1 MTPRTV
7 IYARY
12 SSSLSRDASIEDQ
25 VRLCRAHA
33 GRSGW
38 TVTQVFEDRAI
49 SGASA
54 IRPGYQKML
63 EAVQSGAVDIVLA
76 EALDRLSR
84 DQEDIAALFKR
95 LRFLGVKLITVG
107 EGEIGDLHIGF
118 KGAMNAL
125 YLKDLA
131 DKTRRGLEGRVRAG
145 RSGGGLCYGY
155 DVIPGEERGRR
166 QINAEQATI
175 VRRIFEEFASGRS
188 PTSIARRLN
197 EEAIRGPRGILWRD
211 TAIRGHRAR
220 GTGILNNELYIGRLI
235 WNRLRYV
242 KDPRTG
248 RRVSRRNDPDVW
260 VTEGVPDLRIID
272 DALWGRVKS
281 RQAEI
286 DALPRV
292 QAIKASRFWEH
303 RRATHLLTGLVRCAS
318 CGGLFTSVGRD
329 YLACANARKLHQCD
343 QRKGIRRGVLETF
356 VLDLIRDHLMQ
367 PDAVKAFITAYHQE
381 INAGRDVAAA
391 ERGRLEKELRAVTTK
406 LEGIYDAV
414 ADGLRTPGLLAKI
427 EALEEQKPVLE
438 ARLDTPPPSPVRLHP
453 NLAELYRQK
462 VASLRESLA
471 DPLIRDEAIDLL
483 RGLIDQVR
491 LGHGED
497 GWSAE
502 LQGEIASLVSLGME
516 NEKAPRPGLRAE
528 ALCSAK
534 VVAGA
539 RNQLYLL
546 FAVRGHTARHS
557 C

>member
-1 MTPRTV
+1 MRAA

-12 SSSLSRDASIEDQ
+12 SSSNQREESIEDQ
-25 VRLCRAHA
+25 VRLCRTLVD
-33 GRSGW
+33 REGW
-38 TVTQVFEDRAI
+38 QLGEVYSDSAL
-49 SGASA
+49 SGAS
-54 IRPGYQKML
+54 ILRPGYQKMP
-63 EAVQSGAVDIVLA
+63 EAVQSGTVDIVLA

-260 VTEGVPDLRIID
+260 IIEDVPDLRIID

-281 RQAEI
+281 RQAEM
-286 DALPRV
+286 DARPRV

-343 QRKGIRRGVLETF
+343 QRKGIRRGILETF

-406 LEGIYDAV
+406 LESIYDAV

-438 ARLDTPPPSPVRLHP
+438 VRLDTPPPSPVRLHP

-483 RGLIDQVR
+483 RGLIDEVR

-497 GWSAE
+497 GWSAD
-502 LQGEIASLVSLGME
+502 LQGEITSLVALGMQDG
-516 NEKAPRPGLRAE
+516 KTPRPGLRAE

-534 VVAGA
+534 VVAGVGFEPTTF
-539 RNQLYLL
+539 RL
-546 FAVRGHTARHS
+546 
-557 C
+557 